1 VSEGDIMRRTKSQL
15 VDEVSE
21 LRRRVEELV
30 ANDNR
35 YRSLIEDQP
44 DFISRYMPDGT
55 LTFVNGA
62 YARQHGF
69 SPDGMIGRNIFEFVP
84 PEEIDR
90 VRSYLEN
97 FSPDQS
103 FDRIENQV
111 VMPDGALRWQEW
123 TDRAFF
129 DAAGRVAEVQAFGRD
144 ITERKMAEHELRG
157 SEDRFSEAQRIGRI
171 GSFEHHFVAQHFTN
185 DVLLWSNETCRIF
198 GLDPKKDTVT
208 AELLISLM
216 HPDDRKQTVETYDK
230 AIAGEKKYSCDYRLL
245 LPNDK
250 IRYVHER
257 GEVAFD
263 SAGNPVRSFGTVQDI
278 TERKQSEEA
287 LADSEARLAEA
298 QQLANVGSWSV
309 FIEEGQQSETLFSA
323 QLCRIFGI
331 EPNSVP
337 QGTDAYFASVHADD
351 RERVKSAWDL
361 AVRTDTPYEIEHRI
375 VRPDGN
381 IRSIFNKARSQPIQS
396 PGGKVWH
403 GVTSD
408 ITERKLAEEKLQ
420 QAQKMEAVGQ
430 LTGGVAHDFNNLLT
444 VILGTL
450 EFVRDRVAGDRT
462 ALEMIERG
470 VKASERGAALTHRLL
485 AFSRKQ
491 TLMPT
496 TIDLASLTSGM
507 SDMLRRTLGETIVI
521 GIAATGGLWPCRA
534 DPAQLENALLN
545 LAINARDAMPDGGQ
559 LTIKTENIS
568 LQDNHTG
575 APTDLESGN
584 YVVLSVSDTGHGVSS
599 ETLAHVFEP
608 FFTTKDVGK
617 GSGLG
622 LSMVYG
628 FAKQSGG
635 TATIDS
641 APGQGTTVRI
651 YLPRAQS

>member
-1 VSEGDIMRRTKSQL
+1 M
-15 VDEVSE
+15 
-21 LRRRVEELV
+21 
-30 ANDNR
+30 
-35 YRSLIEDQP
+35 
-44 DFISRYMPDGT
+44 
-55 LTFVNGA
+55 
-62 YARQHGF
+62 
-69 SPDGMIGRNIFEFVP
+69 
-84 PEEIDR
+84 
-90 VRSYLEN
+90 
-97 FSPDQS
+97 
-103 FDRIENQV
+103 
-111 VMPDGALRWQEW
+111 
-123 TDRAFF
+123 
-129 DAAGRVAEVQAFGRD
+129 
-144 ITERKMAEHELRG
+144 
-157 SEDRFSEAQRIGRI
+157 
-171 GSFEHHFVAQHFTN
+171 
-185 DVLLWSNETCRIF
+185 
-198 GLDPKKDTVT
+198 
-208 AELLISLM
+208 
-216 HPDDRKQTVETYDK
+216 
-230 AIAGEKKYSCDYRLL
+230 
-245 LPNDK
+245 
-250 IRYVHER
+250 
-257 GEVAFD
+257 
-263 SAGNPVRSFGTVQDI
+263 
-278 TERKQSEEA
+278 
-287 LADSEARLAEA
+287 
-298 QQLANVGSWSV
+298 
-309 FIEEGQQSETLFSA
+309 
-323 QLCRIFGI
+323 
-331 EPNSVP
+331 P

-568 LQDNHTG
+568 LQNNHTG

>member
-1 VSEGDIMRRTKSQL
+1 MSEGDIMRRTKSQL

-21 LRRRVEELV
+21 LRRQVEELV

-44 DFISRYMPDGT
+44 DFISRYMPDGA

-111 VMPDGALRWQEW
+111 VLPDGALRWQEW

-129 DAAGRVAEVQAFGRD
+129 DAAGRVAELQTFGRD

-396 PGGKVWH
+396 PGGKVWY
-403 GVTSD
+403 GVTND
-408 ITERKLAEEKLQ
+408 I
-420 QAQKMEAVGQ
+420 
-430 LTGGVAHDFNNLLT
+430 
-444 VILGTL
+444 
-450 EFVRDRVAGDRT
+450 
-462 ALEMIERG
+462 
-470 VKASERGAALTHRLL
+470 
-485 AFSRKQ
+485 
-491 TLMPT
+491 
-496 TIDLASLTSGM
+496 
-507 SDMLRRTLGETIVI
+507 
-521 GIAATGGLWPCRA
+521 
-534 DPAQLENALLN
+534 
-545 LAINARDAMPDGGQ
+545 
-559 LTIKTENIS
+559 
-568 LQDNHTG
+568 
-575 APTDLESGN
+575 
-584 YVVLSVSDTGHGVSS
+584 
-599 ETLAHVFEP
+599 
-608 FFTTKDVGK
+608 
-617 GSGLG
+617 
-622 LSMVYG
+622 
-628 FAKQSGG
+628 
-635 TATIDS
+635 
-641 APGQGTTVRI
+641 
-651 YLPRAQS
+651 

>member
-1 VSEGDIMRRTKSQL
+1 MRRTKSQL

-21 LRRRVEELV
+21 LRRQVEELV

-44 DFISRYMPDGT
+44 DFISRYMPDSA

-129 DAAGRVAEVQAFGRD
+129 DAAGRVAELQTFGRD

-403 GVTSD
+403 GVTND

>member
-15 VDEVSE
+15 VDKVSE
-21 LRRRVEELV
+21 LRRQVEELV

-44 DFISRYMPDGT
+44 DFISRYMPDSA

-129 DAAGRVAEVQAFGRD
+129 DAAGRVAELQTFGRD

>member
-1 VSEGDIMRRTKSQL
+1 M
-15 VDEVSE
+15 
-21 LRRRVEELV
+21 V

-44 DFISRYMPDGT
+44 DFISRYLPDGT

-129 DAAGRVAEVQAFGRD
+129 DAAGRVAELHAFGRD

-298 QQLANVGSWSV
+298 QQLANVGS
-309 FIEEGQQSETLFSA
+309 
-323 QLCRIFGI
+323 
-331 EPNSVP
+331 
-337 QGTDAYFASVHADD
+337 
-351 RERVKSAWDL
+351 
-361 AVRTDTPYEIEHRI
+361 
-375 VRPDGN
+375 
-381 IRSIFNKARSQPIQS
+381 
-396 PGGKVWH
+396 
-403 GVTSD
+403 
-408 ITERKLAEEKLQ
+408 
-420 QAQKMEAVGQ
+420 
-430 LTGGVAHDFNNLLT
+430 
-444 VILGTL
+444 
-450 EFVRDRVAGDRT
+450 
-462 ALEMIERG
+462 
-470 VKASERGAALTHRLL
+470 
-485 AFSRKQ
+485 
-491 TLMPT
+491 
-496 TIDLASLTSGM
+496 
-507 SDMLRRTLGETIVI
+507 
-521 GIAATGGLWPCRA
+521 
-534 DPAQLENALLN
+534 
-545 LAINARDAMPDGGQ
+545 
-559 LTIKTENIS
+559 
-568 LQDNHTG
+568 
-575 APTDLESGN
+575 
-584 YVVLSVSDTGHGVSS
+584 
-599 ETLAHVFEP
+599 
-608 FFTTKDVGK
+608 
-617 GSGLG
+617 
-622 LSMVYG
+622 
-628 FAKQSGG
+628 
-635 TATIDS
+635 
-641 APGQGTTVRI
+641 
-651 YLPRAQS
+651 